1 MNVMYASDDN
11 YAWLMGTSMIS
22 LFENNKDVSEI
33 NVFLFGDNLSQDN
46 EKILKGIADK
56 YGRGFMHIDVE
67 KVTIPDYI
75 MSERYPKSTYSRL
88 FAYDLLPSYVKKL
101 IYLDCDIIVSG
112 NLEEM
117 FNRDVEGYAFLA
129 VKDCVSKAY
138 KRKIGLKASDTYIN
152 AGVMLMNLDKLRE
165 IPIAERM
172 KKFVD
177 KYSTAMSYADQEIVN
192 SIFQGYFGT
201 LPPEYDVMT
210 IESEYTWR
218 QLCQLRHPHDYYSK
232 DEIENAKTNPKII
245 HYTTCMLNIRPWFN
259 NSKHS
264 LAWQF
269 DKYLAISP
277 WKDKEKKEMYFT
289 DKKYDTMR
297 ALEKLPNWLKYPLLG
312 LLHSYLR
319 PYYMLVKTKLN

>member
-22 LFENNKDVSEI
+22 LFENNKNVSEI
-33 NVFLFGDNLSQDN
+33 NVFLFGDNLSSDN

-112 NLEEM
+112 NLEDM

-232 DEIENAKTNPKII
+232 NEIEYAKANPKII
-245 HYTTCMLNIRPWFN
+245 HYTTCMLNVRPWFN

-277 WKDKEKKEMYFT
+277 WKDKEKKEMRFT
-289 DKKYDTMR
+289 EKKYKTMQS
-297 ALEKLPNWLKYPLLG
+297 LEKYPDWIKYPLLG

-319 PYYMLVKTKLN
+319 PYYMMLKTKL